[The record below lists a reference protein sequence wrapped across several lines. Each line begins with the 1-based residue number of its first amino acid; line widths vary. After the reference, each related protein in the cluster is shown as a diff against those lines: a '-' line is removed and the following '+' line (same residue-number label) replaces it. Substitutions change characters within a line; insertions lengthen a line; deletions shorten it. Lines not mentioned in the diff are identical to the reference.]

1 MNNHNWETFKKT
13 DYIAELA
20 TGEAKCPCMKF
31 RTVKTSTNTATN
43 IDTRSP
49 HYMVA
54 CILVTEPAHM
64 VACILVSEPAHIPRR
79 LRVKELNYSKKNQWS
94 NFAVVCK
101 ADFC

>member
-31 RTVKTSTNTATN
+31 RTVKTSTTVTN

-49 HYMVA
+49 HYMW
-54 CILVTEPAHM
+54 LVF
-64 VACILVSEPAHIPRR
+64 L
-79 LRVKELNYSKKNQWS
+79 
-94 NFAVVCK
+94 
-101 ADFC
+101 